1 MPPNF
6 NTASRPSWLVMPDS
20 SEVYMAIFDRARV
33 LSGGIMVG
41 TAMFLPV
48 LPAIQYEDDVYR
60 YLLFLLFGA
69 STIVHN
75 ALIWE
80 AVVDY
85 FFLALVTTIGVIL
98 ITLLHSGVSVSFLL
112 GRVPLLI
119 ASMSLFVEECSRRFG
134 PNSRQR
140 KKAPDPKLIPPD
152 AGVVMDEQ
160 PVFLTLSHHSELLSH
175 MYGGETRQYNA
186 SSQHSSEISLSN
198 VGPGR
203 LPSSCD
209 SMVRIFWRDEPE
221 GIARFKRGEERDD
234 EESLNPDKGAWF
246 W

>member
-1 MPPNF
+1 
-6 NTASRPSWLVMPDS
+6 
-20 SEVYMAIFDRARV
+20 
-33 LSGGIMVG
+33 MVG
-41 TAMFLPV
+41 AAMFLPV
-48 LPAIQYEDDVYR
+48 LPAIQYEDDFYR

-75 ALIWE
+75 ALIWK

-85 FFLALVTTIGVIL
+85 FSLALVTTIGVIL
-98 ITLLHSGVSVSFLL
+98 ITLLHSGVSVSLLL
-112 GRVPLLI
+112 GRIPLLI

-134 PNSRQR
+134 PNSRER

-152 AGVVMDEQ
+152 AGVDVDEQ
-160 PVFLTLSHHSELLSH
+160 PAFLTLSHHSELLSH

-203 LPSSCD
+203 LPSSCG
-209 SMVRIFWRDEPE
+209 SMVRIFWRDESE
-221 GIARFKRGEERDD
+221 SITEFKKSEELDD
-234 EESLNPDKGAWF
+234 EESLNLNKGASF